1 VALPARDRY
10 TGNVVALDAS
20 AITSLKL
27 IPVIERAGPWKL
39 KLTRLG
45 GQGSAH
51 CHLGPAA
58 HPARILLTGRVTGD
72 QGLAT
77 QVFCSQLR
85 Q

>member
-1 VALPARDRY
+1 VALLARDRH
-10 TGNVVALDAS
+10 TGNAVALDAP

-27 IPVIERAGPWKL
+27 ISVIERAGLWKL

-51 CHLGPAA
+51 CHLGPVA
-58 HPARILLTGRVTGD
+58 HPARVLLAGRVTGA
-72 QGLAT
+72 QGPGT